1 MKGAG
6 AITAAAGGA
15 REAPCAAAVF
25 YARAMGAGVRLVVF
39 DMAGTTVHD
48 DDLVL
53 ECFVAAAGHVGLR
66 VTRDELNARMGQ
78 SKRAVFDELA
88 RRQAG
93 PGRDAEARALGD
105 RGYEAF
111 CAVLEGAY
119 AKAGVAPIEGAGE
132 VFAWLRS
139 QGTRVALNTGFYRR
153 VTDVIVEG
161 LRWRDAVDA
170 VVCVDDVREGRPA
183 PYMIHE
189 AMQRCGVHGVDEVV
203 VVGDTPSDM
212 LAGRNAGAR
221 AVVGVTSGSHT
232 ASTLRRCPS
241 THVLGSV
248 RELPGVIERLGRLT
262 R

>member
-1 MKGAG
+1 MGPM
-6 AITAAAGGA
+6 AGG
-15 REAPCAAAVF
+15 VQ
-25 YARAMGAGVRLVVF
+25 LVVF

-48 DDLVL
+48 DGMVL

-66 VTRDELNARMGQ
+66 VSRDELNDRMGA

-93 PGRDAEARALGD
+93 PGRDEEARALRD

-119 AKAGVAPIEGAGE
+119 ARAGVAPIAGAEG
-132 VFAWLRS
+132 VFARLRS
-139 QGTRVALNTGFYRR
+139 RGVKVALNTGFYRR
-153 VTDVIVEG
+153 VTDIIVEG

-203 VVGDTPSDM
+203 VVGDTPVDM

-221 AVVGVTSGSHT
+221 AVVGVTSGSHP
-232 ASTLRRCPS
+232 AATLRRFPS
-241 THVLGSV
+241 THVLPSV
-248 RELPGVIERLGRLT
+248 RELPAMLDRLGRLGS
-262 R
+262 